1 MLPESESVKL
11 AVIVVMVMLFIIT
24 VMLVMVITVIRT
36 DRIPRTNRMDRSD
49 ILTGLSRKLVP
60 AVFAILAMFYTWY
73 RMDYSLNLETER
85 EQLRN

>member
-1 MLPESESVKL
+1 LPESDSAKL
-11 AVIVVMVMLFIIT
+11 AVIVVMVMFIIA

-49 ILTGLSRKLVP
+49 ISTGLSKKLVP
-60 AVFAILAMFYTWY
+60 AVSAILAMFYTWY
-73 RMDYSLNLETER
+73 GMDYSLNLGTER